1 MSQKVNDRK
10 RYDGLDFAK
19 FLCAFMVIAIHVTY
33 FGKEY
38 IDSLATL
45 AVPVFFMIT
54 GFFYSSTQKSN
65 REGTQIKKV
74 AGLFLFSNLLYFV
87 WKIFKCIL
95 LHESIADYLH
105 SLRSLKLWID
115 FMVFNE
121 SMFSGHLWYLGA
133 LLYVLVIILLVDKYS
148 DRKKLYKVIPLL
160 LAINLIFGSYSILTV
175 EVRLPHTWTR
185 NFLFCGLPFFLLGDA
200 AREKAGKATNGQYV
214 AVAVASAVIIIAET
228 VFLRSTGDLFNGDFF
243 AGTSFLAYSLFALF
257 LKNRRIS
264 DVPLLYSIAQLGRHT
279 STITYIIHPIV
290 ILIVVKTIEFLG
302 VYVPYLSTVY
312 FYTAPLVILILC
324 TLFTCLYNEI
334 IKKLR
339 SCFSCEHTAI

>member
-1 MSQKVNDRK
+1 MPQKVNDRK

-54 GFFYSSTQKSN
+54 GFFYSSTRKNN

-95 LHESIADYLH
+95 LHESRADYLH

-115 FMVFNE
+115 FVLFNE

-148 DRKKLYKVIPLL
+148 DRKKLYKFIPLL
-160 LAINLIFGSYSILTV
+160 LAINVLFGSYSVLTV
-175 EVRLPHTWTR
+175 GVRLPHIWTR
-185 NFLFCGLPFFLLGDA
+185 NFLLCGLPFFLLGDA
-200 AREKAGKATNGQYV
+200 AREKGGKATDRQLI
-214 AVAVASAVIIIAET
+214 AVAVFSAAAIMAET
-228 VFLRSTGDLFNGDFF
+228 VLLRSTGEQFNGDLF
-243 AGTSFLAYSLFALF
+243 AATPFLAYSLFALF
-257 LKNRRIS
+257 VKNSRIS
-264 DVPLLYSIAQLGRHT
+264 DVPLLFHIAQLGRNT
-279 STITYIIHPIV
+279 ATLTYIIHPIA
-290 ILIVVKTIEFLG
+290 ILIVGKIITILG
-302 VYVPYLSTVY
+302 AYIPFLSTVY

-324 TLFTCLYNEI
+324 TLFACFYHEI
-334 IKKLR
+334 TKKLR
-339 SCFSCEHTAI
+339 VRTS